1 MASTTCIN
9 IETHRD
15 PIKVNRTAVETTT
28 EAQSPIEEITERFLI
43 EVIELNSDN
52 PEIYYPEGG
61 LRAYS
66 VVLGS
71 FIGLV
76 ATFGTLNSVGA
87 IQTYVSTHQLAGI
100 KTSTISWIFSIYIA
114 LSFAN
119 CMVVGPLFDVK
130 GALLPMLVGTLM
142 IFGGLMAVANCTTV
156 VQFIFALSICV
167 ALGNSL
173 TITPLVGVISHWFN
187 LKRGRALGLATIG
200 GSVGGIVIPLML
212 ESLYDKVGF
221 PWAIRILAFFC
232 LACHITAIVLCRER
246 ISLTGVTTPNSDDST
261 GWKNNELLVSLVQI
275 KDQFEFKALLD
286 MKYLFC
292 IIGTFFTEIAL
303 LSMVTYL
310 ATYAISKGMTESK
323 SYILLT
329 IFNATG
335 VLGRLVPGIL
345 ADKFG
350 HFNVMVLMLIGFS
363 LSMLILW
370 LPFGSNHGVLYAFTA
385 ICGVF
390 SSSILSLTPVC
401 LGGITPVHKF
411 GQRYGLLYF
420 FVSLGNLFGIPVSA
434 AIIGEGSSHN
444 YDMFALFCCIFG
456 VVGTCCWYV
465 SRFFIVGWK
474 LNVRV

>member
-1 MASTTCIN
+1 MASTTCIS
-9 IETHRD
+9 IDLRRD
-15 PIKVNRTAVETTT
+15 PVKVNRIAVL
-28 EAQSPIEEITERFLI
+28 EASSGPQTPTDEPTQQFLI
-43 EVIELNSDN
+43 EVIDLNTDA
-52 PEIYYPEGG
+52 PEVYYPEGG

-87 IQTYVSTHQLAGI
+87 IQTYVSTHQLAGV

-130 GALLPMLVGTLM
+130 GALMPMVVGTLM
-142 IFGGLMAVANCTTV
+142 IFGGFMAVANCTTV

-200 GSVGGIVIPLML
+200 GSVGGIVVPLML

-221 PWAIRILAFFC
+221 AWAIRVLAFFC
-232 LACHITAIVLCRER
+232 LGCHVTAIILCRER
-246 ISLTGVTTPNSDDST
+246 ISLGGNTREDG
-261 GWKNNELLVSLVQI
+261 KNEIWTSLVQI
-275 KDQFEFKALLD
+275 KDQFEFRALLD

-350 HFNVMVLMLIGFS
+350 HFNVMISMLIGFS
-363 LSMLILW
+363 LSMVVLW
-370 LPFGSNHGVLYAFTA
+370 LPFGSNHRVLYAFTA

-434 AIIGEGSSHN
+434 AIIGKGTLHQ

-456 VVGTCCWYV
+456 IVGTCCWYV

>member
-1 MASTTCIN
+1 MASTTSVR
-9 IETHRD
+9 IEMRRE
-15 PIKVNRTAVETTT
+15 PAKVNRIAVETTT
-28 EAQSPIEEITERFLI
+28 EVRSPVEEPPEQFLI
-43 EVIELNSDN
+43 EIVELNSDN
-52 PEIYYPEGG
+52 PEVYYPEGG
-61 LRAYS
+61 IRAYS
-66 VVLGS
+66 VVFGS

-76 ATFGTLNSVGA
+76 ATFGTINSVGA

-100 KTSTISWIFSIYIA
+100 KTSTVSWIFSIYIA

-130 GALLPMLVGTLM
+130 GALIPMIVGTLM
-142 IFGGLMAVANCTTV
+142 IFGGFMAVANCTTV

-200 GSVGGIVIPLML
+200 GSVGGIVVPLML

-221 PWAIRILAFFC
+221 VWAIRIMAFFC
-232 LACHITAIVLCRER
+232 LACHIIAIVLCRER
-246 ISLTGVTTPNSDDST
+246 ISLGNVNSSNSNDTDQN
-261 GWKNNELLVSLVQI
+261 KNDLLTSLIQI
-275 KDQFEFKALLD
+275 KGQFEFKALLD

-323 SYILLT
+323 SYIILT

-345 ADKFG
+345 ADKLG
-350 HFNVMVLMLIGFS
+350 HFNVMISMLIGFS
-363 LSMLILW
+363 LSMLLLW
-370 LPFGSNHGVLYAFTA
+370 LPFGSNHRVLYAFTA
-385 ICGVF
+385 ICGFF

-434 AIIGEGSSHN
+434 AIIGKGSSHN

-456 VVGTCCWYV
+456 VVGTCCWYI
-465 SRFFIVGWK
+465 SRFFIVGSK